1 MTERARL
8 DLPRMS
14 EEVVYS
20 EVTDGGVL
28 LATEDEVHYGLDA
41 KGARVWELLPECATL
56 DELCGELQ
64 EEFPEAGDDD
74 LRRDVL
80 RVLADL
86 ADRGLVRWAD
96 GSPGRAAR
104 GFEASA

>member
-8 DLPRMS
+8 DLPELS

-41 KGARVWELLPECATL
+41 KGARVWELLPEFATV
-56 DELCGELQ
+56 DELCDELQ
-64 EEFPEAGDDD
+64 DEYPEAGGDE

-96 GSPGRAAR
+96 GSPGLPTR
-104 GFEASA
+104 GVERSA